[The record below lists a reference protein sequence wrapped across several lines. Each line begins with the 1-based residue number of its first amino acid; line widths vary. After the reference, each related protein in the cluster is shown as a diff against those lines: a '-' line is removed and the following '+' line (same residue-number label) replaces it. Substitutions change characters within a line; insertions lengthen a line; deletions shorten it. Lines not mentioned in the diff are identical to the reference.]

1 MTERQSS
8 GLVKKGKFVRALMEM
23 MGDGKARNLA
33 AIWTDGNGNIGP
45 TQDYVQ
51 VNLDKLVA
59 SGEVK
64 IASGVYSL
72 PDGSE
77 WLGTAAAFFE
87 PEEAAPV
94 DTSAYVASPVVEA
107 SKPIKIGERDL
118 KFETFIGVCFMQEIP
133 TWEVA
138 ADFYARLH
146 GVTYSVVKYDG
157 KMGGERLKFN
167 F

>member
-33 AIWTDGNGNIGP
+33 AIWTDVNGNIGP

-64 IASGVYSL
+64 ISEGVYSL
-72 PDGSE
+72 PDDSE
-77 WLGTAAAFFE
+77 WRSAYSSAPATE
-87 PEEAAPV
+87 EEAAPIEVAPVKAMPKV
-94 DTSAYVASPVVEA
+94 DGFG
-107 SKPIKIGERDL
+107 KQERDL
-118 KFETFIGVCFMQEIP
+118 KFETFVGVCFMQEIP

-146 GVTYSVVKYDG
+146 GVTYSIVKYDG